1 MVEDNKDIK
10 EKSLIIKEFLLEGKK
25 ISQIEGY
32 MKRRKEY
39 QLKNTFVF
47 MQLNAQYFKDISF
60 KKREEKK

>member
-1 MVEDNKDIK
+1 MIEDNKDIK